1 MWKTSVTTNQPQACK
16 GRRAALTQGLDGS
29 DLGQFSDRD
38 AAFDPHG
45 VNVAERCQPVL
56 EVAEL
61 LAIHEHTETTL
72 LAANLQLQ
80 THIHTGRSETA
91 ASHRRG
97 GGGIHSLLVTLKG
110 WSLMK
115 GKKGTSRSAFPQD
128 PDMQARRIT
137 CRSRKRMQSSSA
149 TSDGGS
155 PEVPQPQVRAT

>member
-1 MWKTSVTTNQPQACK
+1 MWKTSGNTNQPQACT
-16 GRRAALTQGLDGS
+16 GRRAALTQGL

-45 VNVAERCQPVL
+45 VNVAERRQPVL

-61 LAIHEHTETTL
+61 LAVHEHTETTP

-80 THIHTGRSETA
+80 THIRTDRSETA
-91 ASHRRG
+91 ASHH
-97 GGGIHSLLVTLKG
+97 IHCLLVTLKG

-115 GKKGTSRSAFPQD
+115 GKKGTSRSASPQD
-128 PDMQARRIT
+128 PDMQARRIAW
-137 CRSRKRMQSSSA
+137 RSRKRMQSSSA

-155 PEVPQPQVRAT
+155 PEVPQQPVKAT

>member
-1 MWKTSVTTNQPQACK
+1 MWKTNVTTNQPQACT

-45 VNVAERCQPVL
+45 VNVAERRQPVL

-61 LAIHEHTETTL
+61 LAVHEHTETTL
-72 LAANLQLQ
+72 LAANLQLH
-80 THIHTGRSETA
+80 TYIHTGRSETA

-97 GGGIHSLLVTLKG
+97 GGGHPQPSGYLERLVFNEGEERDISLGVPPG
-110 WSLMK
+110 
-115 GKKGTSRSAFPQD
+115 SRHAGSAEGL
-128 PDMQARRIT
+128 
-137 CRSRKRMQSSSA
+137 QSSSA